1 MKHLNYNHLL
11 YFNTVAREGSI
22 ARASETLHLTPQ
34 TISGQIKLL
43 EEAVGAPLFD
53 RIGRGLVLSKTGHS
67 VNQYADAIFALG
79 NELTQW
85 VSGNQSGATA
95 TVNTGIVN
103 SIPKMV
109 AHRVLHSALEI
120 EPPLRLVCR
129 ENDLQSLL
137 GELAVHR
144 LDLVLSDRPI
154 PAGFSVKA
162 YNHLLGESGI
172 YFYGEDRLAERFGPG
187 FPESLEGAPVLL
199 PSHGTAL
206 RRNLDAWFEE
216 IYVAP
221 RIVAE
226 FDDSAL
232 LKAFGEAGAGLFPAP
247 RVVEQELRH
256 TYHVRPIGA
265 AGAIKETYY
274 AISPERVVK
283 QPAVR
288 RITDAARRSLASL
301 T

>member
-22 ARASETLHLTPQ
+22 ARASEILHLTPQ

-95 TVNTGIVN
+95 AVNTGIVN

-109 AHRVLHSALEI
+109 AHRVLHSVLDI
-120 EPPLRLVCR
+120 EPPLRLVCH

-144 LDLVLSDRPI
+144 LDLVLSDRAI

-162 YNHLLGESGI
+162 YNHMLGESDI
-172 YFYGEDRLAERFGPG
+172 YFYGEDRLAERYGPG

-221 RIVAE
+221 NIVAE

-232 LKAFGEAGAGLFPAP
+232 LKVFGEAGTGLFPAP

-256 TYHVRPIGA
+256 TYHVRPIGT
-265 AGAIKETYY
+265 AGAIRETYY

-288 RITDAARRSLASL
+288 RIIDAARRSLAAL